1 MLLLIP
7 KRLFLVVLPDFHTAY
22 LTADGLGKFVNEL
35 YDTGVFV
42 RSGHFLYVVLQ
53 LLDQLLAG
61 AVLIVFGQYDGGFHH
76 LSPYFIGNSGDGT
89 FYNCGMRHQGAFHF
103 ERADAVT
110 AALDNVVGAAYK
122 PEVAVLV
129 LPGNITGVI
138 DVVVPCFAGA
148 VGIAVIFLEQTE
160 RLAFVGTDYNLS
172 LFTGL
177 YRTAVMVYQVYV
189 VLGIG

>member
-53 LLDQLLAG
+53 LLDQFLAG

-129 LPGNITGVI
+129 LPATSPV
-138 DVVVPCFAGA
+138 
-148 VGIAVIFLEQTE
+148 
-160 RLAFVGTDYNLS
+160 
-172 LFTGL
+172 
-177 YRTAVMVYQVYV
+177 
-189 VLGIG
+189 